1 MPRPTS
7 RGRGGRPALPAA
19 QRRRPLAV
27 VWATPWEGFLLAER
41 ADAVCLPLSR
51 YLLLAGLG
59 RKIPPPVPRVEL
71 ATLGQLA
78 ALGNNLNQA
87 VHLLHTGQLTPEFGR
102 ALADLQALLREIRSR
117 LDERERR

>member
-1 MPRPTS
+1 MDRPTS
-7 RGRGGRPALPAA
+7 RGHGGRPTLPAA
-19 QRRRPLAV
+19 QRRRPLT
-27 VWATPWEGFLLAER
+27 VWATPWDGFLLAER
-41 ADAVCLPLSR
+41 ADSVCLPLSR

-59 RKIPPPVPRVEL
+59 RKIQPPVARVEL

-78 ALGNNLNQA
+78 AIGNNLNQA